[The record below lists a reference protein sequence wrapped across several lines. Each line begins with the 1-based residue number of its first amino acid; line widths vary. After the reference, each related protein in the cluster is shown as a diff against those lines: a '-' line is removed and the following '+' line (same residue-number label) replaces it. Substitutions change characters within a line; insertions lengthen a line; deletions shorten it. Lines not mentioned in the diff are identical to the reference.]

1 MSGESLTADARA
13 TRDFMAFRV
22 VRAHARITAQATR
35 LLARE
40 SGLTPRQWWIIAD
53 MMAEQP
59 RTATELAQISDTDKG
74 LLSRNLKSLREM
86 GLVEMARD
94 EADQRQQ
101 IISLTEA
108 GRRKHDETLPL
119 MKARNDWL
127 TREVDDDELRCAMR
141 VLEKIEKAA
150 ENVTFPTGGE
160 PV

>member
-1 MSGESLTADARA
+1 
-13 TRDFMAFRV
+13 
-22 VRAHARITAQATR
+22 
-35 LLARE
+35 
-40 SGLTPRQWWIIAD
+40 